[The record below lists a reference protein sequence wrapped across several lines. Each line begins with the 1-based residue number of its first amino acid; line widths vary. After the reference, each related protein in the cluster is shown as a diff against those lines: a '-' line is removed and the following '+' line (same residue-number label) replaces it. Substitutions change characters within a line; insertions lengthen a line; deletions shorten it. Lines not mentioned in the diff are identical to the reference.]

1 MTCRAARTAR
11 GPADQDRPV
20 RLAAMGKRTLANIIL
35 SFHVIPRAFT
45 TALSRAFC
53 EATLDFVD
61 SSTPLYLP
69 LLPPPSA
76 VVNPDF
82 SLLYSTTVTVRYRF
96 YVQVHVRYTEVDL
109 KLKKK
114 KKRLPPPL
122 RVPRWR
128 RR

>member
-69 LLPPPSA
+69 LLPPP
-76 VVNPDF
+76 
-82 SLLYSTTVTVRYRF
+82 LLLLSTRTFHSYTV
-96 YVQVHVRYTEVDL
+96 L
-109 KLKKK
+109 
-114 KKRLPPPL
+114 PL
-122 RVPRWR
+122 RYVTASMSRYMCGIQKWI
-128 RR
+128 